1 VRAGRRPWLGPTRLS
16 WRIFA
21 GGLLLLALVGVANL
35 VVGMLLGRGQ
45 ILRSPE
51 RLVRYTADQAASM
64 LDDPGRLQAELEKL
78 GAAFNVEMAVF
89 LADGTRRAAAGDDPP
104 PRPDLGKG
112 ERRSSG
118 VVRLDDP
125 RPTWVAPLPGQPGA
139 VVVVATHP
147 RSFPLSRAA
156 LFLGATLLALAVITL
171 PGARLITRPLERVRD
186 AARRLGAGDLSARSG
201 IRRSDEVG
209 ELSRAFDDMADR
221 VERLVRS
228 ERQLLAD
235 VSHELRTPLARMRV
249 ALDLAAEGD
258 LARARTYLEEIRADA
273 DELERVVDD
282 VLAAARLEVWAGGGE
297 VPLRR
302 QRVAASEVVGRA
314 AERFRQAHPGRVLEE
329 RLEEGL
335 PEVEADPALLR
346 RVLDNLLDNAASY
359 SEPPAP
365 VVVAVARGAG
375 GSLQVEVRDR
385 GIGVDAADL
394 PRVFTPFFRTDRSR
408 ARRTGGVGLGLVLAK
423 RIVEAHR
430 GAIAFESEAGKGTT
444 VRFTIPAA

>member
-1 VRAGRRPWLGPTRLS
+1 MV
-16 WRIFA
+16 
-21 GGLLLLALVGVANL
+21 
-35 VVGMLLGRGQ
+35 
-45 ILRSPE
+45 RSPE
-51 RLVRYTADQAASM
+51 RLVRYTADQVASM
-64 LDDPGRLQAELEKL
+64 LDDPARVQAELEKL
-78 GAAFNVEMAVF
+78 AAAFNVEMAVYG
-89 LADGTRRAAAGDDPP
+89 ADGERRAAAGDEPP
-104 PRPDLGKG
+104 PRPDAGKG
-112 ERRSSG
+112 ERRSAG
-118 VVRLDDP
+118 VVRLDVP
-125 RPTWVAPLPGQPGA
+125 RPTWVAPLPGRPGA
-139 VVVVATHP
+139 VVVVASHP

-156 LFLGATLLALAVITL
+156 LFLGATLLVLALITL
-171 PGARLITRPLERVRD
+171 PGARLITRPLEKVRD
-186 AARRLGAGDLSARSG
+186 AARKLGAGDLSARSG

-209 ELSRAFDDMADR
+209 ELSRTFDEMAER

-282 VLAAARLEVWAGGGE
+282 VLATARLEVWAGGGE

-302 QRVAASEVVGRA
+302 QRVGAEEVLAWAAD
-314 AERFRQAHPGRVLEE
+314 RFRTAHPGRVLEE
-329 RLEEGL
+329 RIEAGL
-335 PEVEADPALLR
+335 PELDADAALLR
-346 RVLDNLLDNAASY
+346 RVLDNLLDNAATY
-359 SEPPAP
+359 SEAPEP
-365 VVVAVARGAG
+365 VVVAARAAG

-408 ARRTGGVGLGLVLAK
+408 ARRTGGVGLGLLLAK

-430 GAIAFESEAGKGTT
+430 GTIAFESEAGKGTT